1 VAIPSW
7 SRSAR
12 RSKTNPSAGLNA
24 GEVDAAFVMPPIT
37 HQGLRF
43 ETLWSAPRVAVL
55 PSVHPLAALAWL
67 AVAELFDEPWI
78 VAETDDRVCRDWW
91 LAAGRLGGH

>member
-55 PSVHPLAALAWL
+55 PSAHPLAARPPDRAGPLVEEFVALARRVRF
-67 AVAELFDEPWI
+67 AVGL
-78 VAETDDRVCRDWW
+78 
-91 LAAGRLGGH
+91 AGRLGGH